1 MFFVMKRNSDQKRF
15 LDTGDAFEK
24 VSKSSAVQSHL
35 TVFILDLFVSRSI
48 LFLSLFFLG
57 TVFQFLKCR
66 VVLF

>member
-1 MFFVMKRNSDQKRF
+1 MKRNSDQKRF

-24 VSKSSAVQSHL
+24 VSKSSAVQSHP

-48 LFLSLFFLG
+48 LFLFLSLFFLG